1 MDSYRNG
8 DIDNRD
14 GVCAMIFF
22 VAIMLALF
30 AGILA
35 VILLDKRFARWA
47 AALFASVA
55 LAIIIIMFFYYLTGR
70 MVGYSE
76 SIPYISTFGISLQF
90 YANEFSVPLSLLAGI
105 VGLAAI
111 IGGNP
116 LQERAKASNSL
127 ILLFELAAI
136 GLFASG
142 NLFLFFIF
150 WDVGIIAV
158 FFMISCLGEGNNLN
172 SAKVYL
178 FYSLL
183 ASALLLFGILMIY
196 FYTPIRSFN
205 ISTIEAGAQTIP
217 LGVQEVIFV
226 SLLIA
231 FMIKMPVFPFHSWMQ
246 GAYSD
251 ASTQGSMLIGGVLSK
266 FGAYGIL
273 LIFLML
279 PIARTYAPYILIIA
293 IVSAFYAAFNGIRK
307 DDLKRMAAFTSMA
320 ESAIILTGVTALGAF
335 GLDGAV
341 YGMVAFGLG
350 ISLMFLSIGSVEFMY
365 GSKHLSTLRGIVKG
379 AASTAYSFLFGVF
392 AATGV
397 PITAAFIAD
406 LLIFIGAD
414 KSFGVLGVVPLFS
427 IIIVGAYLYYAI
439 NKSFF
444 DTENSI
450 EIVRYETGH
459 WNPSYALLIFSILA
473 LGIVPA
479 LILGF
484 R

>member
-1 MDSYRNG
+1 
-8 DIDNRD
+8 
-14 GVCAMIFF
+14 MIFF
-22 VAIMLALF
+22 PAIILVLF
-30 AGILA
+30 LGILS
-35 VILLDKRFARWA
+35 VLLLDKRFSRPA
-47 AALFASVA
+47 ATLFSAIA
-55 LAIIIIMFFYYLTGR
+55 LAIIIIMFVYYLSGR
-70 MVGYSE
+70 TANYSE
-76 SIPYISTFGISLQF
+76 TVQYISAFGISLQF
-90 YANEFSVPLSLLAGI
+90 FANGFSVPLSLLAGI

-116 LQERAKASNSL
+116 LQEKGKVANSL
-127 ILLFELAAI
+127 VLLFEATAI

-150 WDVGIIAV
+150 WDIGVIAA
-158 FFMISCLGEGNNLN
+158 FFMISYLGDGNHLN
-172 SAKVYL
+172 SAKIYL
-178 FYSLL
+178 LYSLL

-196 FYTPIRSFN
+196 FYTPIRSFS
-205 ISTIEAGAQTIP
+205 ISIIEANAQMIP

-246 GAYSD
+246 SAYSD
-251 ASTQGSMLIGGVLSK
+251 ASTQGSMLIAGLLSK

-273 LIFLML
+273 LLFLML
-279 PIARTYAPYILIIA
+279 PVARTYAPYILIIA
-293 IVSAFYAAFNGIRK
+293 IASAFYAALNGIRK

-320 ESAIILTGVTALGAF
+320 ESAVILTGIAAFSIF

-341 YGMVAFGLG
+341 YGMLAFGLG
-350 ISLMFLSIGSVEFMY
+350 IALLFLSIGSIEFMF
-365 GSKHLSTLRGIVKG
+365 GSKHMSILNGVVKE
-379 AASTAYSFLFGVF
+379 AASSAYSFLFGVF

-414 KSFGVLGVVPLFS
+414 KSFGVLGLIPLFS

-444 DTENSI
+444 DTESSV

-473 LGIVPA
+473 LGIVPS